1 MAYLV
6 VQSLESLVILKPGDV
21 GPFGWVTADASRD
34 RVGLKWI
41 LLRRYPAP
49 SCRAPGRSSRADQAT
64 SILPD
69 YKLLATLSYL
79 ALPCLPNNEG
89 LLSETSKVPLSS
101 AIHLCSIRNFV
112 FLDAQRNP
120 FFGSA
125 SRRHFLAFFL
135 QHISPLFSSVEVEF
149 SHTVDQV
156 PPPPLPPQFHE
167 HAGPTPTPQT
177 SERSQA
183 AENSVDVERECG
195 VPLREGRRC
204 GGSLACKRHSM
215 GSKRAVAGRSAPYDQ
230 LLAAFMERR
239 RAERASEESV

>member
-1 MAYLV
+1 M
-6 VQSLESLVILKPGDV
+6 D
-21 GPFGWVTADASRD
+21 
-34 RVGLKWI
+34 
-41 LLRRYPAP
+41 PA
-49 SCRAPGRSSRADQAT
+49 RSS
-64 SILPD
+64 
-69 YKLLATLSYL
+69 
-79 ALPCLPNNEG
+79 
-89 LLSETSKVPLSS
+89 
-101 AIHLCSIRNFV
+101 
-112 FLDAQRNP
+112 
-120 FFGSA
+120 
-125 SRRHFLAFFL
+125 
-135 QHISPLFSSVEVEF
+135 EV

-183 AENSVDVERECG
+183 AEMADGKGTPLLDSVDVERECG